1 MGENSQLLLKQ
12 SGDIEPNNTGVN
24 DWIVTAT
31 FKINRK
37 CLASNSVKQVKHGVH
52 LVNMIL

>member
-31 FKINRK
+31 LK
-37 CLASNSVKQVKHGVH
+37 
-52 LVNMIL
+52 

>member
-24 DWIVTAT
+24 NWIVTAT